1 MWIKEVVVKVVVT
14 STGTNTDSRVEPR
27 FGRAP
32 YFLLVDTE
40 SGEATAL
47 NNAGGVEAVQGAGV
61 QAAEAVSRS
70 GAECLVTGHCGPKAY
85 RALAAAGIAVY
96 TGASGTISEAVEQ
109 LRTGTL
115 ERADGP
121 TVAGH
126 WA

>member
-1 MWIKEVVVKVVVT
+1 MKVVVT
-14 STGTNTDSRVEPR
+14 STGTNVDSRVEPR

-40 SGEATAL
+40 SGDFTAL
-47 NNAGGVEAVQGAGV
+47 ENAGGVEAVQGAGV

-70 GAECLVTGHCGPKAY
+70 GAECLLTGHCGPKAF
-85 RALAAAGIAVY
+85 RALTAAGIAVY

-109 LRTGTL
+109 LHSGEL
-115 ERADGP
+115 KRADGP
-121 TVAGH
+121 TVSGH

>member
-1 MWIKEVVVKVVVT
+1 MKVVVT
-14 STGTNTDSRVEPR
+14 STGTDTDSRVEPR

-32 YFLLVDTE
+32 YFLLVDTA
-40 SGEATAL
+40 SGEFTAL
-47 NNAGGVEAVQGAGV
+47 DNAGGVEAVQGAGV

-70 GAECLVTGHCGPKAY
+70 GAECLLTGHCGPKAY
-85 RALAAAGIAVY
+85 RALAAAGIVVY

-109 LRTGTL
+109 LHSGEL

-121 TVAGH
+121 TVSGH